1 MYLENQESVREKS
14 VKSQGKTL
22 FKVCGNPDEDLK
34 TWNMKNWQKVMEFW
48 EVMEYYQFRPQV

>member
-22 FKVCGNPDEDLK
+22 FKVCGNPELFLK
-34 TWNMKNWQKVMEFW
+34 FHLQSAFHMIL
-48 EVMEYYQFRPQV
+48 R